1 MLAPAIP
8 IPVVLFLFL
17 FLRRSANDPGLFLGR
32 VKVRIEAF
40 EGGADDVVERRVP
53 SPAHGIVRGGVV
65 VVAAAAAEGEGVG
78 RGGVEWSSGW
88 EFGD

>member
-8 IPVVLFLFL
+8 IPVVIFL

-53 SPAHGIVRGGVV
+53 SPAHGVVGGGVV
-65 VVAAAAAEGEGVG
+65 VVAAAAAAAEGEGVG

>member
-1 MLAPAIP
+1 MPNSLS
-8 IPVVLFLFL
+8 LQGFLFL
-17 FLRRSANDPGLFLGR
+17 FLRRCANDPGLFLGQ

-40 EGGADDVVERRVP
+40 EGSANDVVERRVP
-53 SPAHGIVRGGVV
+53 SPLHRVVGGGVV

-78 RGGVEWSSGW
+78 RGAVEWSSGW